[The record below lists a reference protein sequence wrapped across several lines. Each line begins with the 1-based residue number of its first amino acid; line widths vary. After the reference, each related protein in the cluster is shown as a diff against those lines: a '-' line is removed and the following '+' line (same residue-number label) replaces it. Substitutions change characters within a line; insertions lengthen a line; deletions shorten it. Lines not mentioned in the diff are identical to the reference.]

1 MKKANE
7 SAEAILKM
15 MSFQYEPVEKQLFK
29 WCEQHNRPEI
39 IRKYRK
45 ADAITK
51 LAILDKT
58 AQEMGL

>member
-1 MKKANE
+1 MKKANK

-15 MSFQYEPVEKQLFK
+15 MSFQYEPVQKQLFK

-39 IRKYRK
+39 IDKYRK

-51 LAILDKT
+51 LAMLDRT
-58 AQEMGL
+58 AQELGL